1 MKRIYHLILRAFD
14 RKTWVCLTVSCSLF
28 TPPLPATAQP
38 TFAETVYDVAPAGRG
53 AAGTVSE
60 AAVVPQHDA
69 VSKSGIDELFFGK
82 GAAGLGIRQTDGA
95 PGAAFGIEIRGL
107 KSFRGTSEPLIV
119 LDGVMLNHVSRD
131 AAQAFRNDADDY
143 QALQNTLSA
152 IDPNDIERIE
162 ILKDAAATAIYGAHG
177 ANGVILIT
185 TKMGTKGAVRG
196 ERVEYHSNIGIS
208 SMYSGEP
215 MLSGAEYIAMMQ
227 AANPDFAVA
236 GTPADM
242 TAAAT
247 RTALVHSHY
256 VSAAGTKER
265 MRHFLS
271 LGYDSGQGVVDRTV
285 RNRLGMRVNV
295 ERSINKG
302 SLIGV
307 RGAFG
312 HTRTDMTQGTAPL
325 GAMSTV
331 KAMTMGMPLYST
343 RTYGSS
349 LDDTASKWLAAYDDA
364 ASEYFVTQSLY
375 FRAAIVDGL
384 ALDVDGGIDYRS
396 KERMRWVGSGVWRGA
411 AEQGRAAKS
420 DSRLLNYNA
429 SARFRYEKRFGG
441 RHALTALLGATFDG
455 NTRVNNMLEG
465 YKFFNETLRAQGI
478 QLAENV
484 QPSHV
489 LRTASQQIALLASAS
504 YAFDGRYT
512 VNAGV
517 RGDYTFD
524 YDSDFGKTT
533 YYPWVAASWNLLA
546 EPFMPRQDVVSQLRL
561 RGGWGRSGRQM
572 LDTFDSAE
580 SYVTGIAPEIELEN
594 GIANYYD
601 IRWTA
606 VNDEWNVGFDLGL
619 FGDRLTLSASY
630 YDSESTDRLRYYYH
644 KREGDYS
651 PVYSNSAVVSNRG
664 VEVAID
670 GKIVSGKEWNFS
682 LGASFSYNR
691 NRIESTGAVDDGDV
705 FGNSAGRWFDRD
717 VTVNVNRRGQSV
729 GSFYGYKSQGIV
741 ESRHML
747 YAPPFYGE
755 RLQEGDIKFID
766 IDGDGNVTESDRTV
780 IGNPLPLY
788 RYGLTADLSWRN
800 LSLRI
805 DMDGA
810 ADFDIMN
817 LNRLNT
823 ATYRTG
829 NFSNLLR
836 EAYAEAYPAGRQPR
850 LNAAGSDVVSSR
862 FVEDGSYLRLSNICV
877 NYRFDIG
884 RKWLRSIDLSLTA
897 KNVCVITGYSGYSPL
912 VNSYGYDMSR
922 YGLDNASY
930 PLARTFL
937 LSVKATF

>member
-14 RKTWVCLTVSCSLF
+14 RKTWACLTVSCSLF
-28 TPPLPATAQP
+28 APPLPATAQP
-38 TFAETVYDVAPAGRG
+38 TFSETVYDAAPAGRG
-53 AAGTVSE
+53 AAGTVM
-60 AAVVPQHDA
+60 AAAIAPQDDITP
-69 VSKSGIDELFFGK
+69 KSGVGELFSGK
-82 GAAGLGIRQTDGA
+82 GAAGLGIRPTDGA

-107 KSFRGTSEPLIV
+107 KSFRGTSEPLII

-131 AAQAFRNDADDY
+131 AGQAFRNDADDY

-152 IDPNDIERIE
+152 IDPDDIERIE
-162 ILKDAAATAIYGAHG
+162 VLKDAAATAIFGANG

-185 TKMGTKGAVRG
+185 TRMGSKGGARG
-196 ERVEYHSNIGIS
+196 EVVEYRGNIGFS
-208 SMYSGEP
+208 TMYSAEP

-227 AANPDFAVA
+227 SANPGLAVS

-242 TAAAT
+242 TAAVT
-247 RTALVHSHY
+247 RTALVHSHH

-265 MRHFLS
+265 MRHYLS
-271 LGYDSGQGVVDRTV
+271 LHYGSEQGVIDRTE
-285 RNRLGMRVNV
+285 RNALNMRVNL
-295 ERSINKG
+295 ERTINKG

-307 RGAFG
+307 RGTFG

-331 KAMTMGMPLYST
+331 KAMTQGMPLHSSE
-343 RTYGSS
+343 TYGSS
-349 LDDTASKWLAAYDDA
+349 LDDTSSKWLAAYDDT

-384 ALDVDGGIDYRS
+384 VLDVDGGIDYRS

-411 AEQGRAAKS
+411 VEQGRAAKS
-420 DSRLLNYNA
+420 DNRLLNYNA

-441 RHALTALLGATFDG
+441 RHALTALLGAMFEG
-455 NTRVNNMLEG
+455 NTRVNDMLEG

-484 QPSHV
+484 QPSHL
-489 LRTASQQIALLASAS
+489 LRTSSQQTSLLASAS

-517 RGDYTFD
+517 RGDYTLD
-524 YDSDFGKTT
+524 YDPGFGDMTL
-533 YYPWVAASWNLLA
+533 YPWVAASWNLLA
-546 EPFMPRQDVVSQLRL
+546 EPFMSRQELLSQLRL

-572 LDTFDSAE
+572 LDTYDSAG
-580 SYVTGIAPEIELEN
+580 SYITGIAPEIELEN

-601 IRWTA
+601 IRWNA
-606 VNDEWNVGFDLGL
+606 VNDEWNVGFDLGM
-619 FGDRLTLSASY
+619 FGDRLSLSASY
-630 YDSESTDRLRYYYH
+630 YDSESTDRLRYYYR
-644 KREGDYS
+644 KRSGDFRS
-651 PVYSNSAVVSNRG
+651 VYSNSAVVSNRG
-664 VEVAID
+664 VEVEID
-670 GKIVSGKEWNFS
+670 GRIVAGKEWNFS

-691 NRIESTGAVDDGDV
+691 NRIESTGAAGDGDV

-729 GSFYGYKSQGIV
+729 GSFYGYESQGIV

-747 YAPPFYGE
+747 YTPPFQGE
-755 RLQEGDIKFID
+755 RLQEGDVKFID
-766 IDGDGNVTESDRTV
+766 TDGDGNVTEADRTV

-800 LSLRI
+800 LSLRV

-817 LNRLNT
+817 LNLLNT

-829 NFSNLLR
+829 NTSNLQR
-836 EAYAEAYPAGRQPR
+836 TAYAEAYPAGRQPR
-850 LNAAGSDVVSSR
+850 LNATGSDVVSSR
-862 FVEDGSYLRLSNICV
+862 FVEDGSYLRLSNICI

-884 RKWLRSIDLSLTA
+884 RKWLRSIDLALTA

-912 VNSYGYDMSR
+912 VGSYGCDLSR

-937 LSVKATF
+937 LSIKATF